1 MNVLVV
7 EDNKA
12 VSLII
17 CRIIEELGHEYVL
30 AGDGE
35 VALRLFRQR
44 KVDLLILDVE
54 LPSLDGFSVARE
66 IRNQNGHTPILFISG
81 NNSESYRQQ
90 CLDAGGE
97 TLMPKPLRPSEL
109 RRWLEMAFSQLAAGN
124 LAPSDASA

>member
-30 AGDGE
+30 AADGE
-35 VALRLFRQR
+35 AALRLFRQR
-44 KVDLLILDVE
+44 NVDLLILDVE
-54 LPSLDGFSVARE
+54 LPTLDGFSVARE
-66 IRNQNGHTPILFISG
+66 IRNQNGHIPILFISG
-81 NNSESYRQQ
+81 NHSDAYRQQ
-90 CLDAGGE
+90 CLDAGGD

-109 RRWLEMAFSQLAAGN
+109 RRWLDITFTRLSGN
-124 LAPSDASA
+124 CLTPSGASA

>member
-17 CRIIEELGHEYVL
+17 CRIIEELGHQYVL
-30 AGDGE
+30 AADGE
-35 VALRLFRQR
+35 AALRLYHQR
-44 KVDLLILDVE
+44 DIDLLILDVE
-54 LPSLDGFSVARE
+54 LPTLDGFSVARD
-66 IRNQNGHTPILFISG
+66 IRNQNGQTPILFISG
-81 NNSESYRQQ
+81 NNSEAYRQQ

-109 RRWLEMAFSQLAAGN
+109 RRWLEVAFNQLATGN
-124 LAPSDASA
+124 LSPTGASA

>member
-30 AGDGE
+30 AADGE
-35 VALRLFRQR
+35 AALRLYRQR
-44 KVDLLILDVE
+44 NVDLLILDVE
-54 LPSLDGFSVARE
+54 LPILDGFSVARE
-66 IRNQNGHTPILFISG
+66 IRNQNGQTPILFISG
-81 NNSESYRQQ
+81 NHSEAYQQQ

-109 RRWLEMAFSQLAAGN
+109 RRWLEVAFTQLACSK
-124 LAPSDASA
+124 LTPSGASA